1 MTAAADLEV
10 VAGNVERFP
19 AQAVRHVVT
28 GLRTA
33 IVARAR
39 RDTGGD
45 MRLSHDRRQ
54 VRLDV
59 TTSVDGGPRLV
70 AGEVIPGPRDAVSR
84 WRWLN
89 DGTRPRVQGAGRHP
103 GTRGKRTIAAAVD
116 RAAPDLERDVAH
128 QFDQVMG

>member
-19 AQAVRHVVT
+19 VQAVRHVTT

-45 MRLSHDRRQ
+45 MRLSHDRRRE
-54 VRLDV
+54 RLDV
-59 TTSVDGGPRLV
+59 TTIV
-70 AGEVIPGPRDAVSR
+70 AGEGVVTGEVIPGPRRAASR

-89 DGTRPRVQGAGRHP
+89 DGTRPRTQGRGRHP
-103 GTRGKRTIAAAVD
+103 GTRGKRTIDLAVD
-116 RAAPDLERDVAH
+116 RALPELERDVAN
-128 QFDQVMG
+128 QFDEVLR